1 MKRNVLVADDNA
13 DSADSLALLL
23 RARGHTVHV
32 AYDGRSALEMART
45 ARPDIALLD
54 VILPAMDGYELGRQ
68 LRREFG
74 SALRMLA
81 VTGFSTDE
89 DRRRAQEAGFDQ
101 FVVKPLDPAF
111 IASLLR

>member
-1 MKRNVLVADDNA
+1 MKRSVLVADDNA

-23 RARGHTVHV
+23 RARGHVVHV
-32 AYDGRSALEMART
+32 AYDGRSALEIARQL
-45 ARPDIALLD
+45 RPDIALLD
-54 VILPAMDGYELGRQ
+54 VILPIMDGYELGRQ

-89 DRRRAQEAGFDQ
+89 DRRRAEAAGFDQ

-111 IASLLR
+111 LQSLLR

>member
-1 MKRNVLVADDNA
+1 MKRSVLVADDNPDA
-13 DSADSLALLL
+13 ADSLALLL
-23 RARGHTVHV
+23 RARGHIVHV
-32 AYDGRSALEMART
+32 AYDGRAALDLARR

-54 VILPAMDGYELGRQ
+54 VILPVMDGYELGRQ

-81 VTGFSTDE
+81 VTGFSSDE

-101 FVVKPLDPAF
+101 FVVKPLDPLF
-111 IASLLR
+111 ISSLLR